1 MNNSGTIRNVL
12 VEYLRLYSALD
23 LPSICERLQ
32 IPCNNELEPMHSK
45 AIYLK
50 SGINKMKD
58 NELIEL
64 VKMII
69 SDGDCPE
76 LLEQIDRYLEVELF
90 EITTITRRKILNWLS
105 EQIDLECDLQIN
117 VFLKRVWNLQNMP
130 SIYGEVSREED
141 ILRHMVR
148 NDDLTYKQLLEDVL
162 KVIYVC
168 DNTFKRFIEELVYP
182 DVRDTERQKEYVD
195 IFNSF
200 LKNDGY
206 SLLCSNYVSGNPIY
220 TLQKNVRGVGNEVKN
235 IIFAGIGGKPDIV
248 LDDSLSNTIQLIDNG
263 VDCLVYNQII
273 PSDGLKWNELVLWWS
288 NKDEYIE
295 TDADKFFDR
304 LIKSMDSSPEK
315 NFMWVY
321 YQYFIKEKNNPCLP
335 ALIPQVYC
343 HYDPKSAV
351 MRKGTVYVHQRM
363 DFLMLFSDK
372 ERVVIEIDGV
382 QHYSE
387 ERELEILVGKNS
399 EKVKKNIAVSKK
411 YAEMVEDDRKLKLYG
426 YNVFRFG
433 GYEFMKEQQP
443 KKKIIHFFK
452 KLFDLYGVSI

>member
-304 LIKSMDSSPEK
+304 L
-315 NFMWVY
+315 
-321 YQYFIKEKNNPCLP
+321 
-335 ALIPQVYC
+335 
-343 HYDPKSAV
+343 
-351 MRKGTVYVHQRM
+351 
-363 DFLMLFSDK
+363 
-372 ERVVIEIDGV
+372 
-382 QHYSE
+382 
-387 ERELEILVGKNS
+387 
-399 EKVKKNIAVSKK
+399 
-411 YAEMVEDDRKLKLYG
+411 
-426 YNVFRFG
+426 
-433 GYEFMKEQQP
+433 
-443 KKKIIHFFK
+443 
-452 KLFDLYGVSI
+452 

>member
-1 MNNSGTIRNVL
+1 MNNSGTIRNAL

-32 IPCNNELEPMHSK
+32 IPCNSELEPMHSK
-45 AIYLK
+45 ATYLK
-50 SGINKMKD
+50 SGINKMND

-69 SDGDCPE
+69 SDDDCPD

-105 EQIDLECDLQIN
+105 EQIDLEGNLRIN

-141 ILRHMVR
+141 IIRHMVR

-168 DNTFKRFIEELVYP
+168 DNTFKRFVEELVYP
-182 DVRDTERQKEYVD
+182 DVRDTDRQKEYVD
-195 IFNSF
+195 NLNSY

-220 TLQKNVRGVGNEVKN
+220 TLQKNVKGVGNEVKN

-263 VDCLVYNQII
+263 VDCLVYNQLI
-273 PSDGLKWNELVLWWS
+273 PSEGLKWDELVMWWG
-288 NKDEYIE
+288 NKGVYDE
-295 TDADKFFDR
+295 TDADKLFER

-321 YQYFIKEKNNPCLP
+321 YHHFIKEKNNSNLP

-343 HYDPKSAV
+343 HYDPKSAL
-351 MRKGTVYVHQRM
+351 MRQGTVYVHQRM

-387 ERELEILVGKNS
+387 ERELELLVNKKA
-399 EKVKKNIAVSKK
+399 EKVKKNLAVPKK

-433 GYEFMKEQQP
+433 GYEFMKEQRP
-443 KKKIIHFFK
+443 KKKIIHFFN
-452 KLFDLYGVSI
+452 KLFELYGITV

>member
-1 MNNSGTIRNVL
+1 LKNNRLIRDAL
-12 VEYLRLYSALD
+12 KEHIKSYDVEHIILLCD
-23 LPSICERLQ
+23 DLQ
-32 IPCNNELEPMHSK
+32 IPCNGMLDPWTQKEVYVE
-45 AIYLK
+45 
-50 SGINKMKD
+50 SGINKMDDKEIFD
-58 NELIEL
+58 LLKTMSLGDYETELFE
-64 VKMII
+64 K
-69 SDGDCPE
+69 
-76 LLEQIDRYLEVELF
+76 IDRYLEVELF
-90 EITTITRRKILNWLS
+90 EITTITRRKILNWIS
-105 EQIDLECDLQIN
+105 EQTDLEGELQIN
-117 VFLKRVWNLQNMP
+117 KFLNRVWNLQNMP

-162 KVIYVC
+162 KVIYVS
-168 DNTFKRFIEELVYP
+168 DSTFKRFIEELVYP
-182 DVRDTERQKEYVD
+182 DVRSTERQKEYVN
-195 IFNSF
+195 ILNGF

-248 LDDSLSNTIQLIDNG
+248 LDDSLSNTIKMIDNG
-263 VDCLVYNQII
+263 VDCLVYNQIV
-273 PSDGLKWNELVLWWS
+273 PSDGLKWKELVMWWS
-288 NKDEYIE
+288 NKDEYDE
-295 TDADKFFDR
+295 NNADKLFDR
-304 LIKSMDSSPEK
+304 LIKSMDSNPEK

-321 YQYFIKEKNNPCLP
+321 YQCFIKGKSNPDLP

-372 ERVVIEIDGV
+372 ERVVIEIDGM
-382 QHYSE
+382 QHYSDE
-387 ERELEILVGKNS
+387 QELEVLLDK
-399 EKVKKNIAVSKK
+399 KVDKVRKSIASSKK

-433 GYEFMKEQQP
+433 GYEFMQEQHP
-443 KKKIIHFFK
+443 KSKIMHFFDR
-452 KLFDLYGVSI
+452 LFELYGVSL

>member
-1 MNNSGTIRNVL
+1 MKNNRLIRDAL
-12 VEYLRLYSALD
+12 KEHIKSYDVEYIILLCD
-23 LPSICERLQ
+23 DLQ
-32 IPCNNELEPMHSK
+32 IPCNGVLDPWTQKEVYVE
-45 AIYLK
+45 
-50 SGINKMKD
+50 SGINKMDDKEIFD
-58 NELIEL
+58 LL
-64 VKMII
+64 KTM
-69 SDGDCPE
+69 SLGDYE
-76 LLEQIDRYLEVELF
+76 TDLFEKIDRYLEVELF
-90 EITTITRRKILNWLS
+90 EITTITRRKILNWIS
-105 EQIDLECDLQIN
+105 EQTDLEGELQIN
-117 VFLKRVWNLQNMP
+117 KFLNRVWNLQNMP

-162 KVIYVC
+162 KVIYVS
-168 DNTFKRFIEELVYP
+168 DSTFKRFIEELVYP
-182 DVRDTERQKEYVD
+182 DVRSTERQKEYV
-195 IFNSF
+195 NVLNGF

-248 LDDSLSNTIQLIDNG
+248 LDDSLSNTIKIIDNG
-263 VDCLVYNQII
+263 VDCLVYNQIV
-273 PSDGLKWNELVLWWS
+273 PSDGLKWKELVMWWS
-288 NKDEYIE
+288 NKDEYDE
-295 TDADKFFDR
+295 NNADKLFDR
-304 LIKSMDSSPEK
+304 LIKSMDSNPEK

-321 YQYFIKEKNNPCLP
+321 YQCFIKGKSNPDLP

-372 ERVVIEIDGV
+372 ERVVIEIDGM
-382 QHYSE
+382 QHFSDE
-387 ERELEILVGKNS
+387 QEFEVLLDK
-399 EKVKKNIAVSKK
+399 KVDKVRKNIASSKK

-433 GYEFMKEQQP
+433 GYEFMQEQHP
-443 KKKIIHFFK
+443 KSKIMHFFDR
-452 KLFDLYGVSI
+452 LFELYGVSI